1 MVGQTNVVK
10 VQVTPAGYDLG
21 AQTLTLVDSRG
32 NVAPANITAVANNRL
47 MSRAASANGSWDLSI
62 EMTDDVTATNIAKIF
77 DYDPVTGTGH
87 MAYTLCVNGIPYT
100 TYELA
105 VKPND
110 NKSSVSAAITGLTDA
125 DIKYV
130 AADGRV
136 ANLSSGKF
144 PTGSTEL
151 FIEENDLY
159 DSYITFEGTNKSLAE
174 QYGITV
180 DGMTINVPAS
190 ATGVTI
196 KGIVHTMAINGYE
209 STITDNEVT
218 FNIIGSTVTAQS
230 IAATTHQIAPA
241 ATAADVLKKYA
252 SI

>member
-77 DYDPVTGTGH
+77 DYDPVAGTGH

-105 VKPND
+105 VKPSD
-110 NKSSVSAAITGLTDA
+110 NKSSVSAAITGLGDA

-144 PTGSTEL
+144 PPEAPNCLSKRMICMIHTSLLKVQTNLWQNNTE
-151 FIEENDLY
+151 
-159 DSYITFEGTNKSLAE
+159 SLL
-174 QYGITV
+174 TV
-180 DGMTINVPAS
+180 
-190 ATGVTI
+190 
-196 KGIVHTMAINGYE
+196 
-209 STITDNEVT
+209 
-218 FNIIGSTVTAQS
+218 
-230 IAATTHQIAPA
+230 
-241 ATAADVLKKYA
+241 
-252 SI
+252 